1 MKKIICLSLIT
12 LLSIS
17 IFAQE
22 IPFKF
27 QKSEVFKDE
36 FKESQIVLSEE
47 DGNGGILIVRSY
59 KASGISPNAGYYF
72 EHYDGNL
79 KLLNEY
85 DFQIKHPVSQKT
97 PIVLGVFKTENKIR
111 IIEMFYDI
119 NEKSYICLANSI
131 GANDFVLEK
140 KELFRFTRDEVKQYG
155 GLSLSETFYQNANM
169 KSLINGSFGSLSEES
184 PFSFDFSFNGKS
196 EKNSSSGGNSKMAL
210 VVNKEKNT
218 FSIVLNFN
226 KKDNSDRLKIYLF
239 DNQLNKKIDRD
250 FTKDT
255 KDRKYFLQNI
265 ELSKDG
271 NSIYLLSKSYPKE
284 MSDKEKGGKYQ
295 FEITKFTQ
303 DKVEHQIFDTKE
315 HFIGSLKTIVKD
327 EKLICIGFYSDEYDK
342 RYKGVSYFELDP
354 LTLEVKKSKF
364 NPFTEQFILDKYGKI
379 KNKELKYLT
388 FKNLLTTEKN
398 ELIFNAE
405 ESYIRTTSGSYTSG
419 IYSPNGGYSSG
430 RTYYN
435 YDDVVSIKID
445 EEGHLLWARNIN
457 KRQTGDEVD
466 SFVSYTSTL
475 INNNAYYFINAS
487 EKIKNLDNNRIE
499 FRDTRKNK
507 YNLNLI
513 RINEKGDFDYQEI
526 LDDEE
531 NEVPFMLG
539 NGIKSGNS
547 VFFLGRKGTKKQ
559 LLKVSL

>member
-1 MKKIICLSLIT
+1 MKKTICLVLIT

-17 IFAQE
+17 SFAQE
-22 IPFKF
+22 IPFKI

-47 DGNGGILIVRSY
+47 DGNGGILIIRSY
-59 KASGISPNAGYYF
+59 KGNGISPNAGYYF

-79 KLLNEY
+79 KLIKEY
-85 DFQIKHPVSQKT
+85 DFQIKHPISQKT
-97 PIVLGVFKTENKIR
+97 PIVLGIFRLENRIQ

-119 NEKSYICLANSI
+119 NEKSYICMANSI
-131 GANDFVLEK
+131 RANDFILEK
-140 KELFRFTRDEVKQYG
+140 KELFRFTRDHIKEFG
-155 GLSLSETFYQNANM
+155 GLSLSDTYYQNAKM
-169 KSLINGSFGSLSEES
+169 KNLINGSFGASDETD
-184 PFSFDFSFNGKS
+184 PFSFDFSFSGKS
-196 EKNSSSGGNSKMAL
+196 EKKSSSGGNSKMAL
-210 VVNKEKNT
+210 FVNKEKNT
-218 FSIVLNFN
+218 FSIVINFN
-226 KKDNSDRLKIYLF
+226 KKDNSDMLKIYLF
-239 DNQLNKKIDRD
+239 DSQMNKKIDRD
-250 FTKDT
+250 YTKDT
-255 KDRKYFLQNI
+255 NDRKYFLQNI
-265 ELSKDG
+265 DISKDG

-284 MSDKEKGGKYQ
+284 LKEKEKGGKYQ

-303 DKVEHQIFDTKE
+303 DKVESQIFDTKE
-315 HFIGSLKTIVKD
+315 HYIGSLKTIIKD

-342 RYKGVSYFELDP
+342 RYKGVSYFELEP

-405 ESYIRTTSGSYTSG
+405 ESYSRTTSGS
-419 IYSPNGGYSSG
+419 YSPNGGYSSG
-430 RTYYN
+430 RIYYN

-445 EEGHLLWARNIN
+445 EEGNLLWARNIN

-466 SFVSYTSTL
+466 PFVSYTSTL
-475 INNNAYYFINAS
+475 INNEVYFFLNAS
-487 EKIKNLDNNRIE
+487 EKIKDLENNRIE

-531 NEVPFMLG
+531 NEVPFMVS

-547 VFFLGRKGTKKQ
+547 VLFLGRKGTNKQ

>member
-1 MKKIICLSLIT
+1 MKNFVCSLLFLVFSLS
-12 LLSIS
+12 S
-17 IFAQE
+17 FAQN

-27 QKSEVFKDE
+27 QKSEIFKDE
-36 FKESQIVLSEE
+36 FKDSQIVLSEE
-47 DGNGGILIVRSY
+47 DGIGGILIVRSY
-59 KASGISPNAGYYF
+59 KASGISPNSGYYF

-97 PIVLGVFKTENKIR
+97 PVVLGVFRIENQIR

-131 GANDFVLEK
+131 SADDFVLEK
-140 KELFRFTRDEVKQYG
+140 KELFRFTREEIKEYG
-155 GLSLSETFYQNANM
+155 GFSLSETFYQNANM

-184 PFSFDFSFNGKS
+184 PFSFNFSLSGKS

-255 KDRKYFLQNI
+255 KDRKHFLQNI
-265 ELSKDG
+265 EPTKDG

-295 FEITKFTQ
+295 FEIAKFTQ
-303 DKVEHQIFDTKE
+303 DKVASQIFDTKE
-315 HFIGSLKTIVKD
+315 HFIGSLKTIFKN
-327 EKLICIGFYSDEYDK
+327 EKLICIGFYSDEFDK
-342 RYKGVSYFELDP
+342 RYNGISYFELDP
-354 LTLEVKKSKF
+354 VTLEVKKSKF
-364 NPFTEQFILDKYGKI
+364 NPFTEQFIIDKYGKI

-405 ESYIRTTSGSYTSG
+405 ESYITTTSGGYGPYGSNSG
-419 IYSPNGGYSSG
+419 S

-435 YDDVVSIKID
+435 YDDVVSLKIN
-445 EEGHLLWARNIN
+445 EEGELLWSRNIN

-475 INNNAYYFINAS
+475 INNDVYFFINAS
-487 EKIKNLDNNRIE
+487 EKIKNLENNRVE

-513 RINEKGDFDYQEI
+513 RIDQKGNFDYQEI

-531 NEVPFMLG
+531 NEVPFMVG

-547 VFFLGRKGTKKQ
+547 VFFLGRKGTNKQ

>member
-1 MKKIICLSLIT
+1 MKNFVCSLLFLVFSLS
-12 LLSIS
+12 S
-17 IFAQE
+17 FAQN
-22 IPFKF
+22 IRFKF
-27 QKSEVFKDE
+27 QKSEIFKDE
-36 FKESQIVLSEE
+36 FKDSQIVLSEE
-47 DGNGGILIVRSY
+47 DGIGGILIVRSY
-59 KASGISPNAGYYF
+59 KASGISPNSGYYF

-97 PIVLGVFKTENKIR
+97 PVVLGVFRIENQIR

-131 GANDFVLEK
+131 SADDFVLEK
-140 KELFRFTRDEVKQYG
+140 KELFRFTREEIKKYG
-155 GLSLSETFYQNANM
+155 GFSLSETFYQNANM

-184 PFSFDFSFNGKS
+184 PFSFNFSLSGKS

-265 ELSKDG
+265 EVSKDG

-295 FEITKFTQ
+295 FEIAKFTQ
-303 DKVEHQIFDTKE
+303 DKVASQIFDTKE

-354 LTLEVKKSKF
+354 VTLEVKKSKF
-364 NPFTEQFILDKYGKI
+364 NPFTEQFIIDKYGKI

-405 ESYIRTTSGSYTSG
+405 ESYITTTSGGYGPYGSNSG
-419 IYSPNGGYSSG
+419 S

-435 YDDVVSIKID
+435 YDDVVSLKIN
-445 EEGHLLWARNIN
+445 EEGELLWSRNIN

-475 INNNAYYFINAS
+475 INNDVYFFINAS
-487 EKIKNLDNNRIE
+487 EKIKNLEDNRVE

-513 RINEKGDFDYQEI
+513 RIDQKGNFDYQEI

-531 NEVPFMLG
+531 NEVPFMVG

-547 VFFLGRKGTKKQ
+547 VFFLGRKGTNKQ

>member
-1 MKKIICLSLIT
+1 MEKIIYLFLIT
-12 LLSIS
+12 LLSIPS
-17 IFAQE
+17 FAQN
-22 IPFKF
+22 IPFKI
-27 QKSEVFKDE
+27 QKSDVFKDE

-59 KASGISPNAGYYF
+59 KSSGISPNAGYYF

-97 PIVLGVFKTENKIR
+97 PIVLGLFRIEKKIR

-119 NEKSYICLANSI
+119 NEKSYICMANSI
-131 GANDFVLEK
+131 SANDFVLEK
-140 KELFRFTRDEVKQYG
+140 KELFRFTRDEIKQYG
-155 GLSLSETFYQNANM
+155 GLSLSETYYQNANI
-169 KSLINGSFGSLSEES
+169 KSLINGSFGSQSEES
-184 PFSFDFSFNGKS
+184 LFSFDFSLSGKS
-196 EKNSSSGGNSKMAL
+196 EKNSSSGGNSKIAL
-210 VVNKEKNT
+210 VVNKEKST

-284 MSDKEKGGKYQ
+284 MKEKEKGGKYQ

-303 DKVEHQIFDTKE
+303 DKVESQIFDTKE
-315 HFIGSLKTIVKD
+315 HFIGSLKTIIKD

-342 RYKGVSYFELDP
+342 RYKGISYFELDP
-354 LTLEVKKSKF
+354 LTLNVKKSKF
-364 NPFTEQFILDKYGKI
+364 NAFSEQFMIDKYGEI

-388 FKNLLTTEKN
+388 FKNLLITEKK

-405 ESYIRTTSGSYTSG
+405 ESYITTTAGN
-419 IYSPNGGYSSG
+419 YSPYGGYSGG
-430 RTYYN
+430 RTYYS

-445 EEGHLLWARNIN
+445 EDGNLLWSRNIN

-475 INNNAYYFINAS
+475 LKNDAYFFINAS
-487 EKIKNLDNNRIE
+487 EKIKNLENNRIE

-513 RINEKGDFDYQEI
+513 RISPNGDIDYEKI

-531 NEVPFMLG
+531 NEVPFMVA

>member
-1 MKKIICLSLIT
+1 VKKIICLSLIT

-17 IFAQE
+17 SFAQE
-22 IPFKF
+22 IPFKI

-36 FKESQIVLSEE
+36 YKESQIVLSEE

-72 EHYDGNL
+72 EHYDCNL
-79 KLLNEY
+79 KLIKEY
-85 DFQIKHPVSQKT
+85 EFQIKHPISQKT
-97 PIVLGVFKTENKIR
+97 PTVLGIFKLENKIQ
-111 IIEMFYDI
+111 IIEMFYDL
-119 NEKSYICLANSI
+119 NEKSYICMANSI
-131 GANDFVLEK
+131 RANDFFLEK
-140 KELFRFTRDEVKQYG
+140 KELFRFTRDQIKEFG
-155 GLSLSETFYQNANM
+155 GLSLSETYYQNAKM
-169 KSLINGSFGSLSEES
+169 KNLINGSFGASDETD
-184 PFSFDFSFNGKS
+184 PFSFDFSFSGKS

-210 VVNKEKNT
+210 VINKEKNT

-239 DNQLNKKIDRD
+239 DSQMNKKIDRD
-250 FTKDT
+250 YTKDT
-255 KDRKYFLQNI
+255 NDRKYFLQNI
-265 ELSKDG
+265 DISKEG

-284 MSDKEKGGKYQ
+284 LKEKEKGGKYK

-303 DKVEHQIFDTKE
+303 DKVESKFFDTKE
-315 HFIGSLKTIVKD
+315 HFIGSLKTIVKA

-342 RYKGVSYFELDP
+342 SYKGVSYFELEP

-405 ESYIRTTSGSYTSG
+405 ESYSRTTSGS
-419 IYSPNGGYSSG
+419 YSPNGGYSSASG
-430 RTYYN
+430 RIYYN

-445 EEGHLLWARNIN
+445 EEGNLLWARNIN
-457 KRQTGDEVD
+457 KRQSGDEVD

-475 INNNAYYFINAS
+475 INNEVYFFINAG
-487 EKIKNLDNNRIE
+487 EKIKNLENNRIE
-499 FRDTRKNK
+499 FKDTRKNK

-513 RINEKGDFDYQEI
+513 RINGKGDFDYQEI

-531 NEVPFMLG
+531 NEVPFMVS

-547 VFFLGRKGTKKQ
+547 VFFLGRKGSTKQ

>member
-36 FKESQIVLSEE
+36 YKESQIVLSEE

-131 GANDFVLEK
+131 GANDFFLEK

-169 KSLINGSFGSLSEES
+169 KSLINGSFGSPEES
-184 PFSFDFSFNGKS
+184 PFSFDFSLSGKS
-196 EKNSSSGGNSKMAL
+196 EKNSSSGGNSKMAM

-271 NSIYLLSKSYPKE
+271 NSIYLLSKSYPEE

-303 DKVEHQIFDTKE
+303 DKVEYQIFDTKE

-405 ESYIRTTSGSYTSG
+405 ESYITTTSGSYGPYGGNSG
-419 IYSPNGGYSSG
+419 S

-445 EEGHLLWARNIN
+445 EAGNLLWSRNIN
-457 KRQTGDEVD
+457 KRQNGDEVD

-531 NEVPFMLG
+531 NEVPFMVG

>member
-1 MKKIICLSLIT
+1 MKKIICLGLIT
-12 LLSIS
+12 VLSIS
-17 IFAQE
+17 GFAQE
-22 IPFKF
+22 IPFKI

-47 DGNGGILIVRSY
+47 DGTGGIMIVRSY
-59 KASGISPNAGYYF
+59 KGSGISPNAGYYF
-72 EHYDGNL
+72 EHYDDNL
-79 KLLNEY
+79 KLINEY
-85 DFQIKHPVSQKT
+85 DFQIKHPISQKT
-97 PIVLGVFKTENKIR
+97 PIVLGVFRLENKIQ

-119 NEKSYICLANSI
+119 NEKSYICMANSI
-131 GANDFVLEK
+131 RANDFVLEK
-140 KELFRFTRDEVKQYG
+140 KELFRFTHDQVKEFG
-155 GLSLSETFYQNANM
+155 GLSLSDTYFQNAKM
-169 KSLINGSFGSLSEES
+169 KNLINGSFGTLDETD
-184 PFSFDFSFNGKS
+184 PFSFDFSFSGKS

-210 VVNKEKNT
+210 DVNKEKNT
-218 FSIVLNFN
+218 FSIVINFN

-239 DNQLNKKIDRD
+239 DSQMNKKIDRN

-255 KDRKYFLQNI
+255 NDRKYFLQNI
-265 ELSKDG
+265 DISKDG

-284 MSDKEKGGKYQ
+284 MKEKETGSKYQ

-303 DKVEHQIFDTKE
+303 DKVESQIFDTKE
-315 HFIGSLKTIVKD
+315 HFIGSLKTIVK
-327 EKLICIGFYSDEYDK
+327 EGKLICIGFYSDEYDR
-342 RYKGVSYFELDP
+342 RYKGVSYFELNP

-364 NPFTEQFILDKYGKI
+364 NPFTEQFIIDKYGKI
-379 KNKELKYLT
+379 KNKELKYLI

-405 ESYIRTTSGSYTSG
+405 ESYITTTSGSY
-419 IYSPNGGYSSG
+419 SPYGGSSG
-430 RTYYN
+430 GRSFFS

-445 EEGHLLWARNIN
+445 EEGNLVWSRNIN

-475 INNNAYYFINAS
+475 IKNDVYFFINAS
-487 EKIKNLDNNRIE
+487 EKIKNIENNRIE

-513 RINEKGDFDYQEI
+513 RINEKGDFDYQII
-526 LDDEE
+526 LYDFE
-531 NEVPFMLG
+531 NEVPFMVS
-539 NGIKSGNS
+539 NGIKSGDS
-547 VFFLGRKGTKKQ
+547 VFFLGRKGTNKQ

>member
-1 MKKIICLSLIT
+1 MKKIIYLFLIT

-17 IFAQE
+17 SFAQN
-22 IPFKF
+22 IPFKI

-36 FKESQIVLSEE
+36 YRESQIVLSEE
-47 DGNGGILIVRSY
+47 DGRGGILIVRSY
-59 KASGISPNAGYYF
+59 KSSGISPNSGYYF

-97 PIVLGVFKTENKIR
+97 PIVLGIFRIENKIR
-111 IIEMFYDI
+111 IIEMFYDL
-119 NEKSYICLANSI
+119 NEKSYICIANSI
-131 GANDFVLEK
+131 SVSDFALEK
-140 KELFRFTRDEVKQYG
+140 KELFRFTRDEIKEYG

-169 KSLINGSFGSLSEES
+169 KSLINGSFGAPSEES
-184 PFSFDFSFNGKS
+184 PFLFNFSLSGKS
-196 EKNSSSGGNSKMAL
+196 EKNSSSSGNTKMAL

-226 KKDNSDRLKIYLF
+226 KKDHSDILKIYLF
-239 DNQLNKKIDRD
+239 DNQLNKKIERD

-255 KDRKYFLQNI
+255 NDRKYVLQNI

-284 MSDKEKGGKYQ
+284 MKEIENEVKYQ

-303 DKVEHQIFDTKE
+303 DKVESQIFDTKD
-315 HFIGSLKTIVKD
+315 HFIGSLKTIIKD
-327 EKLICIGFYSDEYDK
+327 EKLICIGFYSDQYDK
-342 RYKGVSYFELDP
+342 RYKGISYFELDS
-354 LTLEVKKSKF
+354 LTLKVKTSKF
-364 NPFTEQFILDKYGKI
+364 NVFSEQFILDKYGKI

-388 FKNLLTTEKN
+388 FKNLLTTVNN

-405 ESYIRTTSGSYTSG
+405 ESYITSTAGN
-419 IYSPNGGYSSG
+419 YSPSGGYSGG

-445 EEGHLLWARNIN
+445 EEGNLLWSRNIN
-457 KRQTGDEVD
+457 KRQTGDELD

-475 INNNAYYFINAS
+475 INNDAYFFINAS
-487 EKIKNLDNNRIE
+487 EKIKNLENNRIE

-513 RINEKGDFDYQEI
+513 RINPNGDFDYQEI

-531 NEVPFMLG
+531 NEVPFMVS
-539 NGIKSGNS
+539 NGIKFGNS
-547 VFFLGRKGTKKQ
+547 VFFLGKKGTKKQ
-559 LLKVSL
+559 LLKVNI